1 MVGDIACSFTASYVY
16 VYTYIFFIYIYNI
29 YTHKGIP
36 WSSSTVPLNAKTR
49 TFFAAIKSLLESIQK
64 ESTNTLICN
73 VILWISLLRIIQC
86 TSPHPRLAILTGTVA
101 EAFDDML
108 HTALLTAL
116 LMLCFAGIGTW
127 RFGNSLEEFGTY
139 DRALQ
144 TEFEMLF
151 GAIPKNWSNDPQ
163 LERELQTFTVL
174 YLMALFLLVLNF
186 VLAIIVESYMKV
198 REVSKKKKFEK
209 DLFGDVGETLMGSAC
224 YFVFGWPK
232 RHELGEEIQK
242 WRAKKSVSYK
252 DFAHTGLFKST
263 KSIMSFMKF
272 YSHFDFLK
280 PPEQVGQVMAYLP
293 GLKEYLPGSLG
304 SEKLTLREQLSV
316 ALKIVLERRIHK
328 NKSKDAEK
336 VSKLITSEESLEQ
349 SDPFLDVFIVLCDV
363 VGKEIAQ
370 SALQQMQDR
379 SIDRDLIKYL
389 NHEGWKLLGVA
400 CAIQQAKLVR
410 VFTSPENAHKKLKQV
425 KPVYTVA
432 EAHARIPEVRSASG
446 CEQVQRY
453 RDRNFCFFAN
463 LVTRFV

>member
-1 MVGDIACSFTASYVY
+1 M
-16 VYTYIFFIYIYNI
+16 
-29 YTHKGIP
+29 
-36 WSSSTVPLNAKTR
+36 PLNEKTG
-49 TFFAAIKSLLESIQK
+49 TFFATIKSLLESIQK

-86 TSPHPRLAILTGTVA
+86 TSLHPRLAILTGTVA

-116 LMLCFAGIGTW
+116 LMLCFAGIGNW
-127 RFGNSLEEFGTY
+127 RFGNSLEEFGSY

-163 LERELQTFTVL
+163 LERDLQTFTVL

-186 VLAIIVESYMKV
+186 VLAIIVEAYMKV
-198 REVSKKKKFEK
+198 REASKRKKFEK

-232 RHELGEEIQK
+232 RHDLGEEIQK
-242 WRAKKSVSYK
+242 WRARKSVGPK
-252 DFAHTGLFKST
+252 DLIHTGLFKST

-293 GLKEYLPGSLG
+293 GLKKYLPD
-304 SEKLTLREQLSV
+304 SEKLTLREQLNV
-316 ALKIVLERRIHK
+316 ALNIVLERRIHK

-336 VSKLITSEESLEQ
+336 VSKLITFEESPEQ

-363 VGKEIAQ
+363 VGKEFAQ
-370 SALQQMQDR
+370 RALQQMQHQ

-389 NHEGWKLLGVA
+389 NHEGWKLLGVT

-410 VFTSPENAHKKLKQV
+410 IFTLPANAHKKLKQV

-446 CEQVQRY
+446 SPQVQRY
-453 RDRNFCFFAN
+453 RDRDFCFFAN
-463 LVTRFV
+463 VMFFC